1 MNCRSLAFPGPNK
14 RDQPGVKLFL
24 LPSPSSRLTSR
35 TARPDP
41 SVPTCPPAPKTARQ
55 GGKALSPPSGQP
67 MIGRPSRPARC
78 LSSHL
83 PSDFKNSS
91 TRGGSSF
98 SAQRPAHDWPPE
110 PPGPIPQF
118 PPALRLQKQLDKGGS
133 SLSSQRPAHDWPP
146 GPTGPIPQSPPALR
160 LQKQLDKGG
169 SSLSSQ
175 RPAHD
180 WPPGPTG
187 PIPQSPPDLRLQKQ
201 LDKGG
206 SSLSSQ
212 RPAHDW
218 PPEPTGPIPQFP
230 PASPPREQLDKGGR
244 SFSSQRP
251 SHEWP
256 PEPSDSIPQPSP
268 ASPAHPFRSGVA
280 LSSTAVGG
288 RVAGRQLCGRS
299 RRVAAGGARQGATSP
314 LLPKRTFFGS
324 LVRGGLGAPGVGCSV
339 AADGQFDSCW
349 VDRLGAAEVQRSPR
363 LFGLE
368 AERPH
373 TRSPQAAPSSRTRSN
388 PHRLSLRPTPV

>member
-83 PSDFKNSS
+83 PSDFTNSS
-91 TRGGSSF
+91 TR
-98 SAQRPAHDWPPE
+98 
-110 PPGPIPQF
+110 
-118 PPALRLQKQLDKGGS
+118 
-133 SLSSQRPAHDWPP
+133 
-146 GPTGPIPQSPPALR
+146 
-160 LQKQLDKGG
+160 GG

-218 PPEPTGPIPQFP
+218 PPGPTGPIPQFP

-373 TRSPQAAPSSRTRSN
+373 ARSRQAAPSSRTRSN